1 MGKTLIDHRPD
12 HLEDELCFA
21 IYTAQKNYNKFYSE
35 SLRPFKLTYSQYIV
49 LLVLWEE
56 SRTMIIKELGTR
68 LGLDTG
74 TLTPLLRR
82 MENDGWLTR
91 ERDTVDGRKVF
102 ISLTAKGRLMEEKV
116 KDSVQSCFSHM
127 AMNEAEYVENVVK
140 LQAIADD
147 LAQNN
152 ARISEMN

>member
-1 MGKTLIDHRPD
+1 
-12 HLEDELCFA
+12 
-21 IYTAQKNYNKFYSE
+21 
-35 SLRPFKLTYSQYIV
+35 
-49 LLVLWEE
+49 
-56 SRTMIIKELGTR
+56 MIIKELGTR

-102 ISLTAKGRLMEEKV
+102 ISLTSKGRLMEEKV

-140 LQAIADD
+140 LQAIAAD

-152 ARISEMN
+152 TRLSERN